1 MPIIVLKLGKG
12 SGVIGDPT
20 QRVGGL
26 LLPQLGVVT
35 LGARAGSPSASLLS
49 VLQVCGLVQCHLGP
63 RSALCVRACMCVCV
77 CVCLRAC
84 MDSFTHLGAPPHNP
98 LHRWTVWSLPFGSW
112 FPWVLRGLGVSPCG
126 QHGGVS
132 FLRAHERLPPP
143 ALSRGT
149 LVTPGTPLT
158 PSS

>member
-63 RSALCVRACMCVCV
+63 RSALCVRACVCVCV
-77 CVCLRAC
+77 CVFASVYGLFHTFRCPAPQPSPPV
-84 MDSFTHLGAPPHNP
+84 DSVVTSLWLLVSMGAAGPGCVPM
-98 LHRWTVWSLPFGSW
+98 WSAWRRLLPTCS
-112 FPWVLRGLGVSPCG
+112 
-126 QHGGVS
+126 
-132 FLRAHERLPPP
+132 
-143 ALSRGT
+143 
-149 LVTPGTPLT
+149 
-158 PSS
+158 